1 MAGGRQSVQA
11 RDARDVGPV
20 SDVASRVFHL
30 EIITSTRLITLPT
43 TTSTKRPFA
52 RLQALERKARR
63 SPSPSASIA
72 AWLARTDPAPTSP
85 TSPTPMAD
93 DGFGF
98 GSAAPIA
105 DDDESSPSSPTAPID
120 VPPASQARAEL
131 LHAPV
136 PRRRAFL
143 ARLTP
148 AALAYYNLSDA
159 LTLLGVLTRVPEG
172 EPVGRALV
180 AADEERAP
188 EDRLGV
194 LEHAVNWLAHEA
206 RKASAPGDALVLL
219 GWVCT
224 LWDLVLA
231 RGTIPTSSPL
241 LPTHLTTAAVLLA
254 TVLASGKPG
263 ARHGATTRV
272 RRAMRNAK
280 DTLPDT
286 IDALTS
292 LASAKPTPGK
302 IADPTTVLPLLGVA
316 VGVTLRL
323 KPTPGTISE
332 AQKTALT
339 LLYTTLVLPSR
350 TPLPPYVLEAFDDW
364 AAHLLNE
371 TDLDKLADA
380 ADKALMRA
388 PEGAAVALTR
398 LVKTYTHPASIPTND
413 PAPAR
418 RQLPKTFVDKLL
430 PAVVNLARGVGAP
443 AVERHEI

>member
-1 MAGGRQSVQA
+1 
-11 RDARDVGPV
+11 
-20 SDVASRVFHL
+20 
-30 EIITSTRLITLPT
+30 
-43 TTSTKRPFA
+43 
-52 RLQALERKARR
+52 
-63 SPSPSASIA
+63 
-72 AWLARTDPAPTSP
+72 
-85 TSPTPMAD
+85 MAD

-105 DDDESSPSSPTAPID
+105 DDDDASPAPID
-120 VPPASQARAEL
+120 VPPAAQARAEL
-131 LHAPV
+131 LHSPT

-148 AALAYYNLSDA
+148 AALACYNLTDA
-159 LTLLGVLTRVPEG
+159 LTLLGVLTRVSET
-172 EPVGRALV
+172 ESVGRALV
-180 AADEERAP
+180 AADEARAP

-194 LEHAVNWLAHEA
+194 LEHAVHWLAHEA

-231 RGTIPTSSPL
+231 RGTIPTINAL
-241 LPTHLTTAAVLLA
+241 LSAHLTTTAALLS
-254 TVLASGKPG
+254 TILASGKPG
-263 ARHGATTRV
+263 AKHGAITRV

-280 DTLPDT
+280 DALPET
-286 IDALTS
+286 IDALVS
-292 LASAKPTPGK
+292 LASAKPAPGK
-302 IADPTTVLPLLGVA
+302 PASDPTTILPLLGVA

-323 KPTPGTISE
+323 KPTPTTVTDT
-332 AQKTALT
+332 QKAALT
-339 LLYTTLVLPSR
+339 TLYTTLVLPSR
-350 TPLPPYVLEAFDDW
+350 TPLPPYVLDAFDDW